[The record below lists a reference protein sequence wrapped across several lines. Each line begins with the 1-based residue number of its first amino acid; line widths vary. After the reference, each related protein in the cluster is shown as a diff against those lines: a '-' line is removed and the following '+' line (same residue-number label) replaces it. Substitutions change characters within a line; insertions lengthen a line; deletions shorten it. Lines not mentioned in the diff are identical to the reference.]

1 MRRAA
6 RHSAAPQQ
14 LDFSDFSGGWNSR
27 ESAENIE
34 QNELAEVLN
43 MTYSSAPGRLR
54 TRPGIGRS
62 LHDFGIRIDDMY
74 EHNGLLLIATA
85 GDAYVYDGYTIAKI
99 GSLSGTLR
107 PSWCEFGG
115 ELFVASGGKIQRY
128 STLVI
133 PTAFEVVGDS
143 PENVAQL
150 YMRAGRLFCYESNS
164 DSIRGCA
171 VGDAQTWSIP
181 NDATDADPVEIQIG
195 YKIAGNIVGVIPS
208 LTDVIVF
215 KKGATMRLVGE
226 YPDWS
231 QVEVSRDEELSNKES
246 LANVAGYLFYL
257 ESSKGIRILRP
268 TDSYAEI
275 EPSDILQKANPWIRK
290 NLEVNDCRLWN
301 LKAQNM
307 LLVSVGSNVAIPA
320 YYEYGLDSMP
330 VLKWQFYDEVRAV
343 VEVNKNLTYIAV
355 GSNLHRFTADQYF
368 EPGKA
373 GGVLSHVR
381 SSLSSKRYR
390 GFTGY
395 LLKRLLIHANQIPPG
410 TSAQPVGVYCNSVKI
425 ADVVFTL
432 GSSVAVYGNLDQI
445 YASRDSLVG
454 DIKEKEEFSRH
465 NPLRQ
470 TVMQIHLKSE
480 EVPFEL
486 VNFALEYET
495 VGGSI

>member
-1 MRRAA
+1 MRKATK
-6 RHSAAPQQ
+6 HSSQAQQ

-54 TRPGIGRS
+54 TRQGIGQS
-62 LHDFGIRIDDMY
+62 LHDFGTGIDDMY
-74 EHNGLLLIATA
+74 EYDGLLLIATA
-85 GDAYVYDGYTIAKI
+85 GEAYVYDGYVVTKI

-128 STLVI
+128 STLEI
-133 PTAFEVVGDS
+133 PPAFEVIKDS
-143 PENVAQL
+143 PENVVQL
-150 YMRAGRLFCYESNS
+150 YMRAGRMFCYESES

-171 VGDAQTWSIP
+171 VGDAMTWGIP
-181 NDATDADPVEIQIG
+181 ANATDADPVEIQIG

-215 KKGATMRLVGE
+215 KKGVTMRLIGE

-231 QVEVSRDEELSNKES
+231 QVEVSRDETLSNKES

-268 TDSYAEI
+268 TDNYAEI
-275 EPSDILQKANPWIRK
+275 EPSDILLKVNPWIRK
-290 NLEVNDCRLWN
+290 NLEVNECRLWN

-307 LLVSVGSNVAIPA
+307 LLVSVGSNIAVPA

-330 VLKWQFYDEVRAV
+330 VLKWQFYDDVRAV

-368 EPGKA
+368 EPAKV
-373 GGVLSHVR
+373 GGALSHVR

-395 LLKRLLIHANQIPPG
+395 LLGRILIHANQIPPG
-410 TSAQPVGVYCNSVKI
+410 TSTQPVGVYCNGVRI
-425 ADVVFTL
+425 ADIVFTL
-432 GSSVAVYGNLDQI
+432 GSSVAVYGNLDRI
-445 YASRDSLVG
+445 YANEDSLIG

-470 TVMQIHLKSE
+470 STMQIHLKSE